1 MTTISQ
7 ESHLDIII
15 QSEKVNC
22 IPCLGKNKTFSISL
36 HLHFFFSRLLISHT
50 PIPITVIGKGD
61 EIPFSLTTAIR
72 NCNPISPNFLK
83 ISNELLK
90 TLLKKRKKREGKKK
104 KEKKQLKISE
114 KSSRK
119 LKYSLRV
126 GETFYIR

>member
-83 ISNELLK
+83 ISDELLK
-90 TLLKKRKKREGKKK
+90 TLLKKK
-104 KEKKQLKISE
+104 KERKAAIKNLRKI
-114 KSSRK
+114 
-119 LKYSLRV
+119 
-126 GETFYIR
+126 I

>member
-7 ESHLDIII
+7 ESHLDTII

-36 HLHFFFSRLLISHT
+36 HLHFFSSRLLISHT

-83 ISNELLK
+83 ISDELSK
-90 TLLKKRKKREGKKK
+90 TLLKKK
-104 KEKKQLKISE
+104 KKQLKISE